1 MKDLIKRILKE
12 ETSKPKRVDVNSLI
26 ASQNFWDWL
35 RYHEGSIKQKGEP
48 MLKTYKDSKGVH
60 TIGYGHTGEYAKS
73 GNSITKEKANQLF
86 IKDVNEAAACVKR
99 FLKEWKYQNVKGQYL
114 KQNEYEALISLVF
127 NSGCQGVRESKFIQK
142 VKYGKYDEAAEM
154 IKDYK
159 SGGLENRRKS
169 EYQLFKNGNY
179 MEI

>member
-48 MLKTYKDSKGVH
+48 MLKTYKDSVGVN

-86 IKDVNEAAACVKR
+86 IKDVNEAADCVKR
-99 FLKEWKYQNVKGQYL
+99 FLKEWEGQNVKGQYL
-114 KQNEYEALISLVF
+114 KQN
-127 NSGCQGVRESKFIQK
+127 
-142 VKYGKYDEAAEM
+142 
-154 IKDYK
+154 
-159 SGGLENRRKS
+159 
-169 EYQLFKNGNY
+169 
-179 MEI
+179 

>member
-48 MLKTYKDSKGVH
+48 MLKTYKDSVGVK
-60 TIGYGHTGEYAKS
+60 TIGYGHTGKDVYD
-73 GNSITKEKANQLF
+73 GLSISKEKANQLF
-86 IKDVNEAAACVKR
+86 IKDVNEAASCVKR
-99 FLKEWKYQNVKGQYL
+99 FLKEWKNQKVKGQYL

-142 VKYGKYDEAAEM
+142 LKYGKYDEAAEM
-154 IKDYK
+154 INDYK

>member
-73 GNSITKEKANQLF
+73 EIQSPKKKPINYLLKMLMKPQL
-86 IKDVNEAAACVKR
+86 V
-99 FLKEWKYQNVKGQYL
+99 
-114 KQNEYEALISLVF
+114 
-127 NSGCQGVRESKFIQK
+127 
-142 VKYGKYDEAAEM
+142 
-154 IKDYK
+154 
-159 SGGLENRRKS
+159 
-169 EYQLFKNGNY
+169 
-179 MEI
+179 